1 MKLKPLS
8 FAILGGCLSFNAWS
22 ESLAPITVTSVTKT
36 ERALTQ
42 SPVSVEVINEA
53 TIRELNAVTLGDVLE
68 KTGAVFM
75 NPDQRSMSI
84 RGVGSKGTLLLI
96 DGRRIGTEF
105 TKNYDAKRIP
115 AASIERIEIVKGPM
129 GALYGSD
136 ALGGVINII
145 TKQAQD
151 EWEGSVSLS
160 SGTSHQGR
168 GSQTQIDGDVR
179 GKIDKTGISAWFSAQ
194 KTQEYYEKQT
204 ASTLVPRG
212 GGQPGQA
219 APSQSAIRINPT
231 TNQVQ
236 GGAGTIPI
244 AQRLADAYQVD
255 TTFRDPSEVLNLG
268 LKLNHAFTDTF
279 NLRADISWM
288 TEKRDLR
295 GIADSYSSNYTRTG
309 QSNLPVA
316 NAPFQQT
323 LDNQRLGWGVGA
335 DWQVLDSLKLDW
347 QTSLYHY
354 KKTDEVTALHW
365 QALGYASQKASAQLT
380 GDGLVDTQQHQFNAT
395 WQPHAQHRV
404 LAGAEYFE
412 DKRDAAFFDASGRM
426 TTKTLSHRSLYAQHE
441 WQISEPLALIY
452 GLRFDDS
459 QANDS
464 ATTFNLGTVYQ
475 FNPLANLRLRYAQGF
490 RSPDSQELYINRFN
504 PQGRRFVG
512 ADVVDSNIG
521 KNAFKLKAEHSENY
535 EIGLSGDHQAWQ
547 YDVALYHT
555 HIKDNILR
563 DNTAQYISFRN
574 ASEVTIKGV
583 DMRLNWAF
591 NSDLKADFVLN
602 LLDSYDKDT
611 AKRLHYTPNVRSQLG
626 LSYRIFDDLNTR
638 IALNYI
644 GDQAYSE
651 TKQGQ
656 TTDKTAQAY
665 WPLNLSVNYQP
676 KSLQHTEFF
685 GGIDNALNTKVDPV
699 LGSTVGTY
707 LYAGIRIHF

>member
-219 APSQSAIRINPT
+219 AP
-231 TNQVQ
+231 
-236 GGAGTIPI
+236 
-244 AQRLADAYQVD
+244 
-255 TTFRDPSEVLNLG
+255 
-268 LKLNHAFTDTF
+268 
-279 NLRADISWM
+279 
-288 TEKRDLR
+288 
-295 GIADSYSSNYTRTG
+295 
-309 QSNLPVA
+309 VA
-316 NAPFQQT
+316 
-323 LDNQRLGWGVGA
+323 R
-335 DWQVLDSLKLDW
+335 
-347 QTSLYHY
+347 
-354 KKTDEVTALHW
+354 
-365 QALGYASQKASAQLT
+365 
-380 GDGLVDTQQHQFNAT
+380 
-395 WQPHAQHRV
+395 
-404 LAGAEYFE
+404 
-412 DKRDAAFFDASGRM
+412 
-426 TTKTLSHRSLYAQHE
+426 
-441 WQISEPLALIY
+441 
-452 GLRFDDS
+452 
-459 QANDS
+459 
-464 ATTFNLGTVYQ
+464 
-475 FNPLANLRLRYAQGF
+475 
-490 RSPDSQELYINRFN
+490 
-504 PQGRRFVG
+504 
-512 ADVVDSNIG
+512 
-521 KNAFKLKAEHSENY
+521 
-535 EIGLSGDHQAWQ
+535 
-547 YDVALYHT
+547 
-555 HIKDNILR
+555 
-563 DNTAQYISFRN
+563 
-574 ASEVTIKGV
+574 
-583 DMRLNWAF
+583 
-591 NSDLKADFVLN
+591 
-602 LLDSYDKDT
+602 
-611 AKRLHYTPNVRSQLG
+611 RSQ
-626 LSYRIFDDLNTR
+626 
-638 IALNYI
+638 
-644 GDQAYSE
+644 Q
-651 TKQGQ
+651 
-656 TTDKTAQAY
+656 
-665 WPLNLSVNYQP
+665 
-676 KSLQHTEFF
+676 
-685 GGIDNALNTKVDPV
+685 
-699 LGSTVGTY
+699 
-707 LYAGIRIHF
+707 